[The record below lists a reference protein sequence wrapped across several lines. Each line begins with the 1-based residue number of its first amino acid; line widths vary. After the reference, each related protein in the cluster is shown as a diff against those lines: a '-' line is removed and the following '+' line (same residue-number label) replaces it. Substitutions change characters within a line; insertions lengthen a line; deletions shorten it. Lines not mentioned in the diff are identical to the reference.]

1 MAVWTLMPVNKKSI
15 EEVMYWEKDGK
26 TIFFRQGW
34 RGGSVTVTTA
44 DDNPPEIDLDGN
56 DELSVYDLYDDHIV
70 DVELDSFWDGCW
82 SEWDWAVSDLTEEE
96 QQEIQDAWDEDSYEA
111 VEALGWEQT
120 DTEVF
125 FYGELSLERVTEN

>member
-26 TIFFRQGW
+26 TVFFRQGW

-44 DDNPPEIDLDGN
+44 DDKAPEIDLDS

-82 SEWDWAVSDLTEEE
+82 GEWDWAVSGLTEEE
-96 QQEIQDAWDEDSYEA
+96 QQEIEEAWDDNGYEGVED
-111 VEALGWEQT
+111 LGWNQT
-120 DTEVF
+120 DTEVY
-125 FYGELSLERVTEN
+125 FYGELSLERINEN

>member
-34 RGGSVTVTTA
+34 RGGSVTITTA
-44 DDNPPEIDLDGN
+44 DDNAPEIDLDGN

-96 QQEIQDAWDEDSYEA
+96 QQQIQDAWDDDGYEA
-111 VEALGWEQT
+111 VEDLGWEQT

-125 FYGELSLERVTEN
+125 FYGELSLERINEN

>member
-1 MAVWTLMPVNKKSI
+1 MANWTLMPVNKKSI

-26 TIFFRQGW
+26 TIFLRQGW
-34 RGGSVTVTTA
+34 RGGSVTITTA
-44 DDNPPEIDLDGN
+44 DDEPPAIELDS
-56 DELSVYDLYDDHIV
+56 DELSVYDLCDDHIV

-82 SEWDWAVSDLTEEE
+82 QEWDWALADLTEEE
-96 QQEIQDAWDEDSYEA
+96 QTEIEEAWDEDSYDA

-125 FYGELSLERVTEN
+125 FYGELSLERVTVQ